1 MRLFRRFLHAWLY
14 LPYGYRRLLGTGP
27 FGRHAV
33 VRVNAAAR
41 SPSNAVIQ
49 ALWKHRVK
57 QYNEASCS
65 VASVATVVNALR
77 EIQGIAGPPLRQ
89 QDLLDA
95 VRTVRWKERMAA
107 GGDNGRRGLPLPLLA
122 AVVESSLDV
131 YGIGYRLVETIPATR
146 KKDAA
151 KAVRTVLLRRLR
163 AFARNG
169 SCVLIA
175 HFDQG
180 AVVPT
185 LNIPH
190 ISPVGD
196 YDSRTGRV
204 TILDV
209 DIDQERP
216 YRISFDRFHAGLAS
230 DYHGFFRPFG
240 YGSGG
245 AVCIHLDRWSSAD
258 DGKFSS
264 VPVAPSAG
272 P

>member
-1 MRLFRRFLHAWLY
+1 MRLFRLFLHAWLY
-14 LPYGYRRLLGTGP
+14 LPYGFHRLAGTGP
-27 FGRHAV
+27 FGRRAA
-33 VRVNAAAR
+33 VRVDAPAQSQPNAL
-41 SPSNAVIQ
+41 IQ
-49 ALWKHRVK
+49 ALWKHHVK

-77 EIQGIAGPPLRQ
+77 EIQGIAGPPLHQ
-89 QDLLDA
+89 QDLLDT
-95 VRTVRWKERMAA
+95 VRTARWKERMAV

-122 AVVESSLDV
+122 AVVESSLGA
-131 YGIGYRLVETIPATR
+131 YGIGCRRVETVPAAR
-146 KKDAA
+146 NRDAA
-151 KAVRTVLLRRLR
+151 RAVRAVLRRRLR
-163 AFARNG
+163 AFAQNG
-169 SCVLIA
+169 DCLLIA

-196 YDSRTGRV
+196 YDSRTGGV

-209 DIDQERP
+209 DAEQERP

-230 DYHGFFRPFG
+230 DYHGFFRSFG

-245 AVCIHLDRWSSAD
+245 VVCIHLR
-258 DGKFSS
+258 
-264 VPVAPSAG
+264 
-272 P
+272 